1 MHATKLTLGSG
12 SLQNQ
17 GVPHLQTKPIT
28 NKTSNE
34 KTNKK
39 TDKVTICV
47 LNILHD
53 VCYMIIVSEG
63 MWKKKTG
70 FP

>member
-1 MHATKLTLGSG
+1 MKK
-12 SLQNQ
+12 Q
-17 GVPHLQTKPIT
+17 
-28 NKTSNE
+28 
-34 KTNKK
+34 K

-63 MWKKKTG
+63 M
-70 FP
+70 